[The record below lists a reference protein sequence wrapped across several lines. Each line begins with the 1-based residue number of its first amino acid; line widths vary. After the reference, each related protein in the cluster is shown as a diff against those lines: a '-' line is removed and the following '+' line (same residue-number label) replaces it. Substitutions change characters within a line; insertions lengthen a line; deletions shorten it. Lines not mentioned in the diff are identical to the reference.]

1 MTANSLSVSNADA
14 GRKAVPLLT
23 AILQSTLL
31 FFLVLF
37 PVSFMLLLLHE
48 GGHALVNL
56 ALGSKVE
63 VLYAHP
69 FALDGYVRPF
79 AAVENVW
86 EDAAGN
92 ILAHLTSLLIFIL
105 FWKRRS
111 VKILPLVMLFP
122 MSALRAGFDV
132 MNLANG
138 GGDYNNIVR
147 LTGFSTTPFHVL
159 NITLAVVGIF
169 LFISL
174 FPLLGLAPRQ
184 WRALLVIPAGLVLWG
199 LVGVA
204 VAYLTVPGSPIDVRY
219 HLGESLINGSKMYPS
234 YGWILGLL
242 LASLYVTLYRWVER
256 KLPAG
261 LRTEAVTLAWK
272 DLGLPAMLAAASSVL
287 GLFLITQTL

>member
-1 MTANSLSVSNADA
+1 MSANSLSVSDVAA
-14 GRKAVPLLT
+14 GRKAVPTLT
-23 AILQSTLL
+23 AIAQSTLL

-48 GGHALVNL
+48 GGHALMIL

-79 AAVENVW
+79 AAVDNVW
-86 EDAAGN
+86 HHAAGN
-92 ILAHLTSLLIFIL
+92 ILSHLATLLIFIL

-111 VKILPLVMLFP
+111 LKTLPLVMLFP
-122 MSALRAGFDV
+122 MSALRAGFDI
-132 MNLANG
+132 MNLATG
-138 GGDYNNIVR
+138 RGDYNNIVR
-147 LTGFSTTPFHVL
+147 LTGFSPTLFHVL
-159 NITLAVVGIF
+159 NGTLAVVGIF
-169 LFISL
+169 LFISC

-184 WRALLVIPAGLVLWG
+184 LRALLVIPAGLVLWG

-204 VAYLTVPGSPIDVRY
+204 VAYLIVPGSPIDVRY
-219 HLGESLINGSKMYPS
+219 HLGESLINGSKMYPT

-242 LASLYVTLYRWVER
+242 FAGLYLTLYRWIEPR
-256 KLPAG
+256 LPAG
-261 LRTEAVTLAWK
+261 LRTEAVTLTWK
-272 DLGLPAMLAAASSVL
+272 DLGLPAILAAVSSAL